1 MIQDN
6 TNPKT
11 VFGKVLK
18 QLVTIKLQDLLAC
31 SFAFTKL
38 LFKGVLVQ
46 TKAKVL
52 TTSVGSIKS
61 RQRTKRAYAAKTPKL
76 LVKVDKAFTQAIL
89 NTRAKVNVITRAATD
104 ELGLLVCTNLLLA
117 LKAVLGDTWVFDKAC
132 EDVEIDIRKVVNH

>member
-1 MIQDN
+1 MELDSLIDKAVLVKVKDNLRAACRRQRVPKKRYLDLIQDN
-6 TNPKT
+6 TNLET

-52 TTSVGSIKS
+52 TASVRSIRL
-61 RQRTKRAYAAKTPKL
+61 RQRTKRAYAAKTLKL
-76 LVKVDKAFTQAIL
+76 LVKVDKAPT
-89 NTRAKVNVITRAATD
+89 
-104 ELGLLVCTNLLLA
+104 
-117 LKAVLGDTWVFDKAC
+117 
-132 EDVEIDIRKVVNH
+132 